1 MGVRRAE
8 TGEHERE
15 LETCMKCI
23 RMAECIHLI
32 TSKSKCGK
40 EIVFEPGSNMNKTK
54 PRDIRKRA
62 IYIYVYCYTYNTYHR
77 NDTNCVACITQVPTN
92 GRARAHKHEE

>member
-1 MGVRRAE
+1 MTNMGVRRAE

-62 IYIYVYCYTYNTYHR
+62 IYIYMYIAIHIILTIEMIRIV
-77 NDTNCVACITQVPTN
+77 
-92 GRARAHKHEE
+92 